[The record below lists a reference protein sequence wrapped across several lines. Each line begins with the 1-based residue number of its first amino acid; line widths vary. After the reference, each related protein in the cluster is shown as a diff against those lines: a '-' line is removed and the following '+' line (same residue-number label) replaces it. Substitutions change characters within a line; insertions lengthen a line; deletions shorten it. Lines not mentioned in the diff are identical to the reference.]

1 MAIESIYTI
10 FISFVIGFLAGL
22 VLIYLTVLF
31 KKILPIRKRHGFK
44 NENFHSLEADTS
56 ITKRGRRDYS
66 SKDY

>member
-1 MAIESIYTI
+1 MAIESVYII

-22 VLIYLTVLF
+22 VLIYLTVLL
-31 KKILPIRKRHGFK
+31 KKLLPIKKRHGFK
-44 NENFHSLEADTS
+44 DENYHNLEADTS